1 MTVHLQR
8 ARRLREK
15 LMEMETFRDILC
27 RQVETLQSYFDACSS
42 AVAHYANVP
51 NGHDHCELPER
62 KMVTNCI
69 ALA

>member
-1 MTVHLQR
+1 MHLQR

-51 NGHDHCELPER
+51 NGHDHCKLPER